1 MESASEEHLIVRP
14 RRRRRRR
21 QRTPPPPP
29 PSAFAAT
36 FAKNLV
42 LLTRC
47 PRGSLGDRLGPS
59 SVFAWRALF
68 PALLAALVVASLTN
82 SSSSLPPLPP
92 SPPRRAAA
100 FDLDSPLWADEYR
113 GPARRFDWRARV
125 AFAPSD
131 SRGAEA
137 LVPRLAAALACSY
150 EEDRRDP
157 GTRSF
162 GALFRAV
169 PDWPPLPLECARGG
183 EACER
188 NEACWD
194 WLIRYDDDDDGEEE
208 GGGGR
213 GGRGGGGGFGR
224 RSGGGKGRKRRRR
237 SREEGKNSTL
247 VVAATPWDAALVGF
261 PTHEAARRATLRRPD
276 TFDALVLLSETEEG
290 GGEARREGGGE
301 PSSSSSLPNYVI
313 AANATLLPPDLRR
326 RPGTLSP
333 SSSSSTSLPGSPPTP
348 HRSLWF
354 VTNLAA
360 AVERARDGVALFGS
374 SSPLF
379 STAAADDDA
388 RATPPRVSWRFKPFP
403 WPAAASGPPDRA
415 GAAVSGGL
423 RLLFA
428 YAALPPGRRAA
439 TALARSVKSMSYAA
453 HFAMSCA
460 QCSMACIDSSALW
473 PSSSGVQCE
482 KYTAAASRMRS
493 LRHSRSRDAV
503 VS

>member
-247 VVAATPWDAALVGF
+247 VVAATPWAV
-261 PTHEAARRATLRRPD
+261 PAAR
-276 TFDALVLLSETEEG
+276 
-290 GGEARREGGGE
+290 
-301 PSSSSSLPNYVI
+301 PNS
-313 AANATLLPPDLRR
+313 AKPTLL
-326 RPGTLSP
+326 
-333 SSSSSTSLPGSPPTP
+333 
-348 HRSLWF
+348 
-354 VTNLAA
+354 
-360 AVERARDGVALFGS
+360 
-374 SSPLF
+374 
-379 STAAADDDA
+379 
-388 RATPPRVSWRFKPFP
+388 
-403 WPAAASGPPDRA
+403 
-415 GAAVSGGL
+415 
-423 RLLFA
+423 
-428 YAALPPGRRAA
+428 
-439 TALARSVKSMSYAA
+439 
-453 HFAMSCA
+453 
-460 QCSMACIDSSALW
+460 ID
-473 PSSSGVQCE
+473 E
-482 KYTAAASRMRS
+482 
-493 LRHSRSRDAV
+493 
-503 VS
+503 